1 MKWEILGKSSTSI
14 VDTLLKN
21 RGIKTKK
28 QKEEFFNPVLPDKIE
43 LKALGISKPEITK
56 AIKRITLAKKN
67 KEKVIVYGDYD
78 ADGIC
83 GTAILW
89 ETLYSLGLNVLPYI
103 PERFSEGYGLNAESI
118 KKLKEEDRG
127 LGLIITVDHGIVA
140 NKKIDIAKELGI
152 DVIITDHHQP
162 GKIKPKAFAT
172 IHTTTIGGAAVAWI
186 FSREIVKKFQIPNS
200 KFQIDSSLELCA
212 IGTIADQL
220 TLIGPNRS
228 IAKYGLEA
236 LRKTN
241 RPGLLS
247 LFEQAGINRESIGPY
262 EVGYLIAPRINAMG
276 RLTHAIDSLRL
287 LCVKNKEKA
296 KELSEYIGRT
306 NIERQR
312 IVDEVVIHAKEKLGT
327 GTKDSVIVLA
337 HKSYHEG
344 VIGLAAA
351 KLVDEFYKP
360 AIVLSTKGDIAK
372 ASARSISGFNIIESI
387 RKLEGLYIEGGGH
400 PMAAGFSIETKKI
413 EEFAKK
419 FNKIAKELLT
429 EEILSRKL
437 RIDLE
442 LDFNRINQGLVDV
455 LKSFEPTGLGN
466 YPPSFVTRGVEVV
479 EARTVGRDNTHL
491 KLKLRQNSLVFNAIA
506 FGLAKTH
513 REAASSAYP
522 LSPNTCLDIVYNIEE
537 NIWNGN
543 KSLQLKIKDILLVK
557 ADY

>member
-1 MKWEILGKSSTSI
+1 MKWEILGKSSISI
-14 VDTLLKN
+14 VDTFLKN
-21 RGIKTKK
+21 RGIKTNKE
-28 QKEEFFNPVLPDKIE
+28 KEEFFNPTPPDKIE
-43 LKALGISKPEITK
+43 LKALGISKPEIIK
-56 AIKRITLAKKN
+56 AIRRITLAKKN

-103 PERFSEGYGLNAESI
+103 PERFSEGYGLNSESI
-118 KKLKEEDRG
+118 KKLKEEDPG

-162 GKIKPKAFAT
+162 GKIKPKALAT
-172 IHTTTIGGAAVAWI
+172 IHTTTIGGAVVAWI

-200 KFQIDSSLELCA
+200 KFQIGSSLELCA

-241 RPGLLS
+241 RAGLLA
-247 LFEQAGINRESIGPY
+247 LFKEAGIDKESIGPY

-296 KELSEYIGRT
+296 KELSEHIGRT

-312 IVDEVVIHAKEKLGT
+312 IVDEVVIHAREKLGT

-337 HKSYHEG
+337 HESYHEG
-344 VIGLAAA
+344 VIGLVAAR
-351 KLVDEFYKP
+351 LVDEFYKP

-413 EEFAKK
+413 EEFTKK

-442 LDFNRINQGLVDV
+442 LNFNQINRELVDA

-466 YPPSFVTRGVEVV
+466 YPPSFVTREVEVV
-479 EARTVGRDNTHL
+479 EARTVGRDKTHL

-506 FGLAKTH
+506 FGLA
-513 REAASSAYP
+513 SAYSLVP
-522 LSPNTCLDIVYNIEE
+522 SALIDIVYNIEE